1 MTPDQRN
8 FQMDRRRAHD
18 EQLVL
23 SIAEAVADAVAEKVS
38 RADPPHQCLDS
49 QEQQWVRLAIIKQE
63 QSIKLR
69 QAIIEKTLSGLAW
82 SALVGLG
89 LLLVDFAKNHGFK

>member
-8 FQMDRRRAHD
+8 FVMDRRRAHD

-23 SIAEAVADAVAEKVS
+23 AIAAAVAEKVA
-38 RADPPHQCLDS
+38 RAEPVHECLDS

-89 LLLVDFAKNHGFK
+89 LLLVDFAKNHGWK